1 MRSRRARAAATW
13 IGLAV
18 TLVLAYFAVRGVQA
32 GEVWDAI
39 RESNPWWLL
48 PAFAAFAA
56 AIFLRA
62 YRWQLLFVPALRPP
76 LHVVWKA
83 VLVGYFFNSVLPARA
98 GEVARVV
105 YLNRR
110 AAASHAQSAA
120 TVVLERSYDVL
131 TLLLLFF
138 VALPWL
144 PEVSWVQAAGVL
156 GIAVAAGLLVAGAAA
171 LRWRG
176 RPVRALMRPFVRR
189 GLVSRERVDESVE
202 LLKHGLAGITR
213 PGTAAG
219 VALWTT
225 ASWIA
230 LSLSNWLLMLGFD
243 LGLSPVAGL
252 LVSVAVGVAMVLPA
266 SPAALG
272 AFEAATVVALDA
284 YGVPRSEALS
294 YALVLHALNLVPFLV
309 AGPIALRAG
318 TGRVALREVR

>member
-1 MRSRRARAAATW
+1 VRRALVGV
-13 IGLAV
+13 GLAV
-18 TLVLAYFAVRGVQA
+18 TVVFTYLAVRDVDWEETWRA
-32 GEVWDAI
+32 LRDA
-39 RESNPWWLL
+39 NLWWLG
-48 PAFAAFAA
+48 PAFLAFAL
-56 AIFLRA
+56 AIFVRA
-62 YRWQLLFVPALRPP
+62 VRWRALFSRGRRPP
-76 LHVVWKA
+76 LEPVTRA

-144 PEVSWVQAAGVL
+144 PEVSWVQAAATFGL
-156 GIAVAAGLLVAGAAA
+156 AVAAGLLVAGAAA

-189 GLVSRERVDESVE
+189 GLVSRKRVDESVE

-213 PGTAAG
+213 PATAAAVG
-219 VALWTT
+219 LWTT

-243 LGLSPVAGL
+243 LGLSPAAGL

-294 YALVLHALNLVPFLV
+294 YAIVLHALNLVPFLV
-309 AGPIALRAG
+309 AGPFALRAG
-318 TGRVALREVR
+318 TGRVPLRVLR

>member
-18 TLVLAYFAVRGVQA
+18 TLVLGYFAVRDVQA

-39 RESNPWWLL
+39 RESNPWWLV
-48 PAFAAFAA
+48 PAFGAFTV

-76 LHVVWKA
+76 LRVVWKA

-131 TLLLLFF
+131 ILLLLFF
-138 VALPWL
+138 VAPPWL
-144 PEVSWVQAAGVL
+144 PEVSWLRAAATL
-156 GIAVAAGLLVAGAAA
+156 GLVVAAALFVAGAAA
-171 LRWRG
+171 LIWRG
-176 RPVRALMRPFVRR
+176 RPVRGLMRPLVRR
-189 GLVSRERVDESVE
+189 GTVSQERVDDWVE
-202 LLKHGLAGITR
+202 LLGHGLAGLTR
-213 PGTAAG
+213 PATAAG
-219 VALWTT
+219 VALWTI

-243 LGLSPVAGL
+243 LGLSPAAGL
-252 LVSVAVGVAMVLPA
+252 LVSVAVGVAMILPA

>member
-1 MRSRRARAAATW
+1 VRSRRARAAATW

-18 TLVLAYFAVRGVQA
+18 TLALGYFAVRDVRA
-32 GEVWDAI
+32 GEVWEAI
-39 RESNPWWLL
+39 RESNPWWLV
-48 PAFAAFAA
+48 PSFGAFAA

-76 LHVVWKA
+76 LGVVWRA

-105 YLNRR
+105 YLKRR
-110 AAASHAQSAA
+110 AAASQAQSAA

-131 TLLLLFF
+131 VLLLLFF
-138 VALPWL
+138 VALPLL

-156 GIAVAAGLLVAGAAA
+156 GLAVAAVLLGAGLAA

-176 RPVRALMRPFVRR
+176 RPVRALMRPLVRR
-189 GLVSRERVDESVE
+189 GAVSAERVDGWVE
-202 LLKHGLAGITR
+202 LLGHGLAGATR
-213 PGTAAG
+213 PATAAA
-219 VALWTT
+219 VALGTT

-243 LGLSPVAGL
+243 LGLSPAAGL

-309 AGPIALRAG
+309 AGPLALRSG
-318 TGRVALREVR
+318 SGRFALRGVR

>member
-1 MRSRRARAAATW
+1 VRSRRARVAATW

-18 TLVLAYFAVRGVQA
+18 TLVLGYFAVRDVQA
-32 GEVWDAI
+32 GEVWEAI
-39 RESNPWWLL
+39 RESNPWWLV
-48 PAFAAFAA
+48 PAFVAFTA

-62 YRWQLLFVPALRPP
+62 YRWQLLFVEALRPP
-76 LHVVWKA
+76 LGVVWRA

-110 AAASHAQSAA
+110 ADTSPAHAAA
-120 TVVLERSYDVL
+120 TVVIERSYDVL
-131 TLLLLFF
+131 ILLLLFF

-144 PEVSWVQAAGVL
+144 PEVSWLQAAATL
-156 GIAVAAGLLVAGAAA
+156 GLAVALALLVVAAA
-171 LRWRG
+171 ARKWHG
-176 RPVRALMRPFVRR
+176 RPVRALLRPLVRR
-189 GLVSRERVDESVE
+189 GIVSQERVDDWVE
-202 LLKHGLAGITR
+202 LLKYGLAGITR
-213 PGTAAG
+213 PATAAG
-219 VALWTT
+219 VALSTT

-243 LGLSPVAGL
+243 LGLSPAAGL
-252 LVSVAVGVAMVLPA
+252 LVSVAVGVAMILPA

-272 AFEAATVVALDA
+272 AFEAATVIALDA

-309 AGPIALRAG
+309 AGPLALRG
-318 TGRVALREVR
+318 GSGRLALRGVR